1 MKGNIGFVPSNY
13 VMKLKVEPSFI
24 VGFLESS
31 IESLKLSSENDE
43 INGIIYRDDLIKS
56 LEQRKSHLEYLIE
69 AKENG
74 ERNPKID
81 KKIANGSIKSA
92 AYNDGNLSDD
102 LRNDVRHKLPDEVP
116 SNNNSSHKSK
126 KGDGQPKS
134 ESESQKSTLAAT
146 KEETTVSSSPLDN
159 SIMSETSEANTAT
172 TTTATTSDEITTI
185 SKLDTHKSS
194 TKKHEQKTPDQ
205 ADIQE
210 EKEST
215 VAVEVEAPE
224 VYSILDAIR
233 KNTNLSHEMSCSVL
247 RVVLSE
253 LEAIL
258 PSSITPYLEPI
269 AAHLAANLP
278 APDNMLGQTHDAQ
291 RLRIIFSELA
301 DYKNDSQ
308 QRSWMLYEDEAD
320 IRRYLSELVTILTD
334 ADPKI
339 CRHEMSSDQYQ
350 AIVNLVQY
358 YQMETRW
365 SIRKL
370 LLKAFTAMSHLDY
383 VAVDILL
390 NSVLPMELI
399 QDMLSN
405 PKNVDLLQSL
415 ANMLTIIFSIG
426 RKLPI
431 NHQEHLRSEF
441 ISFIINLIENP
452 LDMEF
457 QEIMDDLIYLILSFN
472 LQFTDAD
479 DNVVIE
485 AMQQLQCAKNFTEK
499 ILLLINRESDPVALL
514 KHTQPPINSVVK
526 MFIDMYNLPVTAGLF
541 YTNDNKVLIDI
552 IVRQLSD
559 LPAGEMIRRHYLE
572 LARRIIRNTN
582 YSEQQHRKQELLK
595 IFTRIFCEDTEISGG
610 DQQVCREIANEFPHI
625 FKA

>member
-1 MKGNIGFVPSNY
+1 M
-13 VMKLKVEPSFI
+13 
-24 VGFLESS
+24 GFLESS

-56 LEQRKSHLEYLIE
+56 LEQRKCHLEYLIE

-74 ERNPKID
+74 ERSPIID

-92 AYNDGNLSDD
+92 KYNDGNLSDD

-116 SNNNSSHKSK
+116 TTNSNNNSNHKTK
-126 KGDGQPKS
+126 KAADAPPKS
-134 ESESQKSTLAAT
+134 ESECQKNTLAA
-146 KEETTVSSSPLDN
+146 KEEITVSSSPLDN
-159 SIMSETSEANTAT
+159 SMMSEASEANTT
-172 TTTATTSDEITTI
+172 TTTTTTTSDEITTI
-185 SKLDTHKSS
+185 SKLDTTSKS
-194 TKKHEQKTPDQ
+194 TKKHEKKSSDVHQ
-205 ADIQE
+205 ADIKE
-210 EKEST
+210 EKES
-215 VAVEVEAPE
+215 AVEVEAPE

-258 PSSITPYLEPI
+258 PTSITPYLEPI

-405 PKNVDLLQSL
+405 PKNVDLLQCL

-426 RKLPI
+426 RKLPV

-452 LDMEF
+452 LDLDF
-457 QEIMDDLIYLILSFN
+457 QEIMDDLIFLILSFN
-472 LQFTDAD
+472 LQFTDSD

-514 KHTQPPINSVVK
+514 DHTQPPINSVVK

-559 LPAGEMIRRHYLE
+559 LPAGEMVSYFIDMIL
-572 LARRIIRNTN
+572 IWTTI
-582 YSEQQHRKQELLK
+582 
-595 IFTRIFCEDTEISGG
+595 
-610 DQQVCREIANEFPHI
+610 V
-625 FKA
+625 

>member
-1 MKGNIGFVPSNY
+1 MVDFQ
-13 VMKLKVEPSFI
+13 VEPSFI

-31 IESLKLSSENDE
+31 IESLKLCAENDE

-69 AKENG
+69 AKESG
-74 ERNPKID
+74 DRNPKID

-92 AYNDGNLSDD
+92 NYNDGNLSDD
-102 LRNDVRHKLPDEVP
+102 LRNDVRHKLPDEV
-116 SNNNSSHKSK
+116 SEKNHKSK
-126 KGDGQPKS
+126 KKEVEVSTPKS
-134 ESESQKSTLAAT
+134 ESESQKNTLAAT
-146 KEETTVSSSPLDN
+146 KEEVTVSSSPLDN
-159 SIMSETSEANTAT
+159 SMMSEASEANTTT

-185 SKLDTHKSS
+185 SKLDPGKSS
-194 TKKHEQKTPDQ
+194 KKHESGTKGSDL
-205 ADIQE
+205 AHANIKE

-215 VAVEVEAPE
+215 VDVEAPE

-426 RKLPI
+426 RKLPV

-452 LDMEF
+452 LDNEF

-485 AMQQLQCAKNFTEK
+485 AMQPLQCAKNFTEK

-559 LPAGEMIRRHYLE
+559 LPAGEMVSKKPLTVFVYFRVSKQRFCIKNLKYICLKC
-572 LARRIIRNTN
+572 II
-582 YSEQQHRKQELLK
+582 SQIDICLK
-595 IFTRIFCEDTEISGG
+595 
-610 DQQVCREIANEFPHI
+610 
-625 FKA
+625 